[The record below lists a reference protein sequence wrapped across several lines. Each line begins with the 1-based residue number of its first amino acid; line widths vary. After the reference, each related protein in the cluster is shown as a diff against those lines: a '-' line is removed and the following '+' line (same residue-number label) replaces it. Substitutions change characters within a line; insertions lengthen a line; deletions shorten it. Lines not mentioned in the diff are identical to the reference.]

1 MAVVELSSKKEFDH
15 TIRNGLS
22 IIDFN
27 AHWCG
32 PCRDQ
37 EPIFDALDEAFNG
50 KVTVAKVSIDDHQ
63 LIAMD
68 LNIQS
73 IPTIILFNQGRE
85 LQRLV
90 GFQDGEALSDALQA
104 ALDCGCGAGSRKQ

>member
-1 MAVVELSSKKEFDH
+1 MAVVELSSQKDFEH
-15 TIRNGLS
+15 TIRNGVS

-27 AHWCG
+27 ARWCG

-37 EPIFDALDEAFNG
+37 EPIFDALDEAFDG
-50 KVTVAKVSIDDHQ
+50 KVTVAKVNIDDHQ
-63 LIAMD
+63 VIAMD

-85 LQRLV
+85 VQRFIGLQADEALREALQR
-90 GFQDGEALSDALQA
+90 
-104 ALDCGCGAGSRKQ
+104 ALDDGCSEGRRKQ